1 MIWYMLRTLV
11 GARRVPWEGRGGGQ
25 VSRFDQGIGCCRL
38 SGGQSSGALYII
50 KLLLRE
56 GVGRPLR
63 SLNGLFKHGGGVIER
78 DRLVGLW
85 WREGEDWGSRWGFH
99 QEV

>member
-1 MIWYMLRTLV
+1 M
-11 GARRVPWEGRGGGQ
+11 RRVSWEGRGGGQ
-25 VSRFDQGIGCCRL
+25 VARVDQGIGYCRL
-38 SGGQSSGALYII
+38 SGGLSSGALYII

-56 GVGRPLR
+56 GVGRPLW

-85 WREGEDWGSRWGFH
+85 WRKEGE
-99 QEV
+99 